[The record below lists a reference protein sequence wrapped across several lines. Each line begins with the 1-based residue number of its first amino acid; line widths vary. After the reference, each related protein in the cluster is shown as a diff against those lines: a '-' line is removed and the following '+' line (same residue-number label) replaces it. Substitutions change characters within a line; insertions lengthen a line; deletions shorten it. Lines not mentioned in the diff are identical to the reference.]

1 MPRPVLLDSW
11 MRVFSSY
18 RAAFVLGVCCTVS
31 ASAQN
36 ASWPDP
42 VANHV
47 VPYQSLGITHGPV
60 LGRVNSD
67 SITVWVR
74 TREPMPFAVSV
85 SETLPFDKAREVEAR
100 TLPGQDNAGWVTI
113 ADLKPNTRYFYA
125 VKLRGEIVDILVYLD
140 IPSLSP
146 RNLTSATSFPHDY
159 NPEGRFNFSF
169 SIGSCQRQRSPT
181 DTYGIYANPPV
192 FNTMWKKHRD
202 RLAFHIING
211 DYTYEET
218 LDGTKS
224 GIESNYKLYLER
236 GRSVNRFLRYVPMFT
251 MFNDHEMT
259 DNIDGS
265 GEVGRRDG
273 NYLVRDPAAKVWE
286 YYANWAN
293 DIAPQHAP
301 VRFGKGLAEKGSD
314 LLRDPEADFSS
325 LSLDQISTLHIGA
338 WFKGAK
344 KPPAKERGG
353 ANVGV
358 YRVEEIVDAQTL
370 RVSPKFRATGEVP
383 YSIGTHRYFDRVVGN
398 CHFIFIDTRS
408 ERTKWKG
415 PERAFDKQE
424 SALGPAQKRWLIET
438 ARNSKADFLFV
449 ISGDPWFIYHSAFH
463 VRGTDTKTKGDGFCG
478 YVHEREEITQA
489 LDAIQKPVL
498 LLTGD
503 VHQPFAA
510 QITDNVWEFL
520 CSPMNSANHPI
531 GTAGLP
537 PLGGWFDSQ
546 GRKIKI
552 KWCGGYPDNV
562 HYLRQ
567 RHTIYTVIDVNN
579 VVRAGRN
586 DGPGYQYLAYDEPQ
600 VIVRFHDGYTGELL
614 YAEGISTVDAKPE
627 GDAFPKKNRFGHWN
641 KALEGKVDQSER
653 KGK

>member
-1 MPRPVLLDSW
+1 MEKLHRMGIACV
-11 MRVFSSY
+11 
-18 RAAFVLGVCCTVS
+18 VLGCLFGGGVR
-31 ASAQN
+31 AQ
-36 ASWPDP
+36 SGWPDP

-60 LGRVNSD
+60 LGRMTSTSAV
-67 SITVWVR
+67 VWIR
-74 TREPMPFAVSV
+74 TREAMAFSIVAK
-85 SETLPFDKAREVEAR
+85 ETLPFDGAREIEGA
-100 TLPGQDNAGWVTI
+100 TFAAQDNTGWVELSR
-113 ADLKPNTRYFYA
+113 LKANTRYFYA
-125 VKLRGEIVDILVYLD
+125 VKLRGEIVDIRAEVD
-140 IPSLSP
+140 QPWPSFRTLP
-146 RNLTSATSFPHDY
+146 DEFSFRHQY
-159 NPEGRFNFSF
+159 NPDGKFNFAF
-169 SIGSCQRQRSPT
+169 SIGACQRQKSPT
-181 DTYGIYANPPV
+181 DTYGIYANPPA
-192 FNTMWKKHRD
+192 FNTLWKKHRNQ
-202 RLAFHIING
+202 LAFHIVNG

-218 LDGTKS
+218 LDGAKT
-224 GIESNYKLYLER
+224 GIENNYKLYLQR
-236 GRSVNRFLRYVPMFT
+236 GRSLNRFLRHVPMFT

-259 DNIDGS
+259 DNIDGA

-273 NYLVRDPAAKVWE
+273 NYLVRDPAMAVWE

-301 VRFGKGLAEKGSD
+301 VQFGKGAAKQGGDVLT
-314 LLRDPEADFSS
+314 DPNADFTKIGV
-325 LSLDQISTLHIGA
+325 DQISTLHVGP

-353 ANVGV
+353 ANAGV
-358 YRVEEIVDAQTL
+358 YRVEEILDAHRL
-370 RVSPKFRATGEVP
+370 RVSPRFRATGEAR
-383 YSIGTHRYFDRVVGN
+383 YSIGTHRYFDRMVGN
-398 CHFIFIDTRS
+398 CHFIFLDTRS

-415 PERAFDKQE
+415 PDRAFDEQE
-424 SALGPAQKRWLIET
+424 SALGPVQKKWFLDAVRK
-438 ARNSKADFLFV
+438 SKGEFIFV
-449 ISGDPWFIYHSAFH
+449 VSGDPWFIYHSAFH

-478 YVHEREEITQA
+478 YVHEREEIVKV
-489 LDAIQKPVL
+489 LDGIQKPVL
-498 LLTGD
+498 ILTGD
-503 VHQPFAA
+503 LHQPFAA

-567 RHTIYTVIDVNN
+567 RHTVYTVINVNN

-600 VIVRFHDGYTGELL
+600 VVVRFHDGYTGELL
-614 YAEGISTVDAKPE
+614 YAEGISTMDAKPE
-627 GDAFPKKNRFGHWN
+627 GEAFPKVNRFGHWN
-641 KALEGKVDQSER
+641 KELEGKVDKPKR
-653 KGK
+653 K

>member
-1 MPRPVLLDSW
+1 MKRVVILAAGLLDSW
-11 MRVFSSY
+11 MRKIPSRWLSPLLTLLLVAS
-18 RAAFVLGVCCTVS
+18 V
-31 ASAQN
+31 SAQN
-36 ASWPDP
+36 AAWPDP

-47 VPYQSLGITHGPV
+47 VPYQTLGITHGPI
-60 LGRVNSD
+60 LGRVTSD
-67 SITVWVR
+67 SVTVWIR
-74 TREPMPFAVSV
+74 TREPMGFSVAVSERTPFAGAP
-85 SETLPFDKAREVEAR
+85 ETVGK
-100 TLPGQDNAGWVTI
+100 TLADQDSTGWVTLTG
-113 ADLKPNTRYFYA
+113 LKPNTRYNYA
-125 VKLRGEIVDILVYLD
+125 VKLGGEIVDIRSEVD
-140 IPSLSP
+140 QPWPSFRTLP
-146 RNLTSATSFPHDY
+146 DKTSFAHDF

-169 SIGSCQRQRSPT
+169 SIGSCQRQRSPGET
-181 DTYGIYANPPV
+181 WGIYANPPV
-192 FNTMWKKHRD
+192 YNTLWKKHRD
-202 RLAFHIING
+202 RLAFHIVNG
-211 DYTYEET
+211 DYIYEET
-218 LDGTKS
+218 IDGTAA
-224 GIESNYKLYLER
+224 GLENNYKLYLDR
-236 GRSVNRFLRYVPMFT
+236 GRSANRFLRHVPMFT

-273 NYLVRDPAAKVWE
+273 NYLVRDPAARVWE

-293 DIAPQHAP
+293 PVAPHHTP
-301 VRFGKGLAEKGSD
+301 VRFGTGTAEKGSD
-314 LLRDPEADFSS
+314 LLRDPNADFTT
-325 LSLDQISTLHIGA
+325 LRTGQISTLHIGA
-338 WFKGAK
+338 WRKGAK

-353 ANVGV
+353 ANAGV
-358 YRVEEIVDAQTL
+358 YRVEEIVDGQTL
-370 RVSPKFRATGEVP
+370 RVSPPFRADGGVP
-383 YSIGTHRYFDRVVGN
+383 YSIGTHRWFGRVVGN
-398 CHFIFIDTRS
+398 CHFFFLDTRS
-408 ERTKWKG
+408 ERTKWRG
-415 PERAFDKQE
+415 PDHAFDKDQ
-424 SALGPAQKRWLIET
+424 SALGATQKKWLIET
-438 ARNSKADFLFV
+438 ARASKADFLFV
-449 ISGDPWFIYHSAFH
+449 VSGDPWFIYHSAFH

-478 YVHEREEITQA
+478 YVHEREEITKA
-489 LDAIQKPVL
+489 LDKIEKPVL

-520 CSPMNSANHPI
+520 SSPMNSANHPI

-600 VIVRFHDGYTGELL
+600 VIVRYHDGYTGELL

-627 GDAFPKKNRFGHWN
+627 GPAFPKQNRFGHWN
-641 KALEGKVDQSER
+641 KELEGKVE
-653 KGK
+653 K